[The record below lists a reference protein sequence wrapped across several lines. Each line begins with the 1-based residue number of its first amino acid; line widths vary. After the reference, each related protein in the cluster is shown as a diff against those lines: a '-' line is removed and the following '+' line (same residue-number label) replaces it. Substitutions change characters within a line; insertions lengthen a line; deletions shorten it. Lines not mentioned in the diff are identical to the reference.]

1 MQEVPVDELVE
12 GQDYYIQNRY
22 IPRDKQIGT
31 FITSK
36 YGAPAFEIRN
46 ITKKN
51 GKILYNGQQ
60 GMFGRSTSLS
70 AFFKPRKEEII
81 NASLQRQALQQTLS
95 SLPEDVENHTG
106 NFLDSKLLKKK
117 KRVSK
122 KKKGGFKKYKT
133 FSTRRANKRKN
144 NKTNKKSTV

>member
-1 MQEVPVDELVE
+1 MQEVPVDKLVE

-22 IPRDKQIGT
+22 IPRDKQIGK
-31 FITSK
+31 FVNYSK
-36 YGAPAFEIRN
+36 TGVPSFEIRN
-46 ITKKN
+46 MIKKN
-51 GKILYNGQQ
+51 GETLYNGQQ
-60 GMFGRSTSLS
+60 GHFGRSTILS

-81 NASLQRQALQQTLS
+81 NTSLQRQALQQTLS

-117 KRVSK
+117 KRASK

-133 FSTRRANKRKN
+133 LSTRYTKTRKN
-144 NKTNKKSTV
+144 NKTNKKQ